1 MAKLSIIITGVN
13 EWPQV
18 IYTLRSVYE
27 EFRDRADFELV
38 YVDNFPTVSDQ
49 WNRNRTPDQSYGVIK
64 GSEKLIPGLR
74 VMEYRDHLS
83 HWVCKRKA
91 VESSTADFF
100 LFLDAHVIPG
110 RDCLFNQFEYY
121 REHHE
126 ELNGS
131 LHIPITYKILESH
144 LLQYKMINEL
154 EKGWLGYSFTGY
166 RHGNGKPYKVSCHT
180 TCGCMVS
187 RKVYERFGGWP
198 DVMQAWGGGE
208 NLFNFSLSVLG
219 MNKWLMPGRPLYHD
233 GAPRGY
239 SYNNDGLFVN
249 RLVAMYMIGGRSL
262 ADLYRINQQ
271 GNPETLARLSD
282 AALANSDVVK
292 QREHIEANQIT
303 DIGAWARSWV
313 DPF

>member
-1 MAKLSIIITGVN
+1 
-13 EWPQV
+13 
-18 IYTLRSVYE
+18 
-27 EFRDRADFELV
+27 
-38 YVDNFPTVSDQ
+38 
-49 WNRNRTPDQSYGVIK
+49 
-64 GSEKLIPGLR
+64 
-74 VMEYRDHLS
+74 
-83 HWVCKRKA
+83 
-91 VESSTADFF
+91 
-100 LFLDAHVIPG
+100 
-110 RDCLFNQFEYY
+110 
-121 REHHE
+121 
-126 ELNGS
+126 
-131 LHIPITYKILESH
+131 
-144 LLQYKMINEL
+144 
-154 EKGWLGYSFTGY
+154 
-166 RHGNGKPYKVSCHT
+166 
-180 TCGCMVS
+180 MVS